1 MPGIYCTIC
10 SRVVDASIATLK
22 CGHVFHEK
30 CITKSLKREKSC
42 PYCKRFAD
50 DMIILERMTGP
61 QDFIKVEDIIDL
73 TNDENDE
80 ILHTLRDEVLRFSGS
95 LNKML
100 NDIHYKTTQTI
111 NDISE
116 RTNEFISSIY
126 NNAVVECEKAGRTHA
141 NSYLDNDSV
150 STSSNHGRGR
160 SRSPLDAKRDRS
172 RSPLDVSR
180 GRSRSPL
187 DAKRDRSRS
196 PLDTGRSHSNSPV
209 RPYVE
214 EDDKKYYD
222 ETNVIDGDDNDNE
235 IFMFDRHGKGYSK
248 RGYVFCRYQEN
259 LKIFAT
265 QRDKYMN
272 SSKFNIKRERFS
284 TDRESDTDSEVSR
297 ENTSQLNKVE
307 IIMSNREKIDGYY
320 SKERYYELLT
330 RAVPKYYQQYF
341 NIILKLPA
349 DYITEYSDALEQL
362 MDMLSFIMPDDFTSD
377 YVNLTY
383 YSNVLVDK
391 KHYGF
396 KIQFYFKYPEYS
408 VLYIDNRHKLRTH
421 KYYCN
426 IYEERY
432 YKNRISQHLLFK

>member
-100 NDIHYKTTQTI
+100 NDIHYRTTQTI

-126 NNAVVECEKAGRTHA
+126 NNAVDECEKAGRTHA

-150 STSSNHGRGR
+150 SISRGR
-160 SRSPLDAKRDRS
+160 SRSPLDVSRSRSRSPLDVSRDRS

-187 DAKRDRSRS
+187 D
-196 PLDTGRSHSNSPV
+196 TGYSHSNSPV
-209 RPYVE
+209 VE
-214 EDDKKYYD
+214 ENDKDD
-222 ETNVIDGDDNDNE
+222 ETNVIDDDDDNNK

-248 RGYVFCRYQEN
+248 KGYVYCRDQEN
-259 LKIFAT
+259 LSIFAT

-284 TDRESDTDSEVSR
+284 TDRESVTDSEVSR

-307 IIMSNREKIDGYY
+307 IIMSNREIIDKYY
-320 SKERYYELLT
+320 SKDRYYELLT

-349 DYITEYSDALEQL
+349 DYILEYSDALEQL
-362 MDMLSFIMPDDFTSD
+362 MDMLSFIMPDSFGSD
-377 YVNLTY
+377 YVTLTY
-383 YSNVLVDK
+383 YSNVLVEK

-408 VLYIDNRHKLRTH
+408 VWYIDNRHKLRTH